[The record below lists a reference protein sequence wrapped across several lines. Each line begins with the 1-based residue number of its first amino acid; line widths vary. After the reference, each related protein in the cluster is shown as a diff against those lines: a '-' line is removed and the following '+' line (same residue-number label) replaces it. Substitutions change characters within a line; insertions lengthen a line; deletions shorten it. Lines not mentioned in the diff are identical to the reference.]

1 MKPLSRAIIGGI
13 TALTL
18 SLILSGCADRP
29 GEPEISR
36 TASVPAPTTAAPL
49 PPLNAE
55 EAARAY
61 ADALARFDSAESL
74 SYLCH
79 TKIGLDDGRGFAYV
93 TMETLL
99 FLKRQDG
106 ALRQLDAT
114 MSFGSDAG
122 SRLLIRHYDAASG
135 RIEDREGAETTGY
148 QALDARQATA
158 GMGILFPYRLSADA
172 IRDMTC
178 TRQEDGSILLQ
189 GVVPSSRLGEE
200 RAEEFLDAA
209 FSAFDLS
216 EDFLGDYTLKAA
228 TVSATINEE
237 GQLTAFSSS
246 YEATIPGAAGD
257 LPMRFEGR
265 IS

>member
-1 MKPLSRAIIGGI
+1 MPL
-13 TALTL
+13 TAVM
-18 SLILSGCADRP
+18 A
-29 GEPEISR
+29 
-36 TASVPAPTTAAPL
+36 
-49 PPLNAE
+49 
-55 EAARAY
+55 
-61 ADALARFDSAESL
+61 
-74 SYLCH
+74 
-79 TKIGLDDGRGFAYV
+79 
-93 TMETLL
+93 
-99 FLKRQDG
+99 
-106 ALRQLDAT
+106 
-114 MSFGSDAG
+114 
-122 SRLLIRHYDAASG
+122 
-135 RIEDREGAETTGY
+135 
-148 QALDARQATA
+148 ATA

>member
-1 MKPLSRAIIGGI
+1 
-13 TALTL
+13 
-18 SLILSGCADRP
+18 
-29 GEPEISR
+29 
-36 TASVPAPTTAAPL
+36 
-49 PPLNAE
+49 
-55 EAARAY
+55 
-61 ADALARFDSAESL
+61 
-74 SYLCH
+74 
-79 TKIGLDDGRGFAYV
+79 
-93 TMETLL
+93 METLL
-99 FLKRQDG
+99 SLKRQDG

-122 SRLLIRHYDAASG
+122 SRLLVRHYDAASG